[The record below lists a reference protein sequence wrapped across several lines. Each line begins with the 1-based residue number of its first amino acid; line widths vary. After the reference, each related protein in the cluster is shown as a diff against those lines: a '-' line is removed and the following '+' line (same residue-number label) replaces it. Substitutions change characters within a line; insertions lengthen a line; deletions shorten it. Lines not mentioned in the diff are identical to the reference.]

1 VQVYGHNGHN
11 GIVTHTRA
19 SILAATLLTLGTA
32 ALHAQFPKSVVD
44 PAVVTRGATVYAK
57 DCAHCHGEDGRG
69 TAPTPDLVRSTIV
82 LHDRREALQ
91 GKELATY
98 LKTTPPHSFS
108 YDDTQAAELS
118 QYLSQNI
125 NKILRSGYD
134 STPQQML
141 SGDATAGQA
150 YFNGAGG
157 CAKCHSATGDLAGI
171 GKKYAPAVLQ
181 QRFLFPASVVGTKLK
196 PVVTVTIAGTKT
208 SGELVRIDDFT
219 VAIRDQNGALKSYNR
234 TPGTSVTM
242 VDPYAGHV
250 DLLDHYTDSDIHNL
264 TTYLDTLR

>member
-1 VQVYGHNGHN
+1 
-11 GIVTHTRA
+11 VTHTRA
-19 SILAATLLTLGTA
+19 SILAAALLVLSATA
-32 ALHAQFPKSVVD
+32 LLAQFPKSVVD
-44 PAVVTRGATVYAK
+44 PAAATRGAGIYAK
-57 DCAHCHGEDGRG
+57 DCARCHGEDGRG
-69 TAPTPDLVRSTIV
+69 LDTNPDLVRSTIV

-98 LKTTPPHSFS
+98 LKSTSPHTFN
-108 YDDTQAAELS
+108 YNDTQAGELS

-125 NKILRSGYD
+125 NKVLRSGYD
-134 STPQQML
+134 SNPTQML
-141 SGDATAGQA
+141 TGDAAAGQA

-171 GKKYAPAVLQ
+171 GAKYPPAVLQ

-196 PVVTVTIAGTKT
+196 PTVTISISGEKIT
-208 SGELVRIDDFT
+208 GELVRMDDFT
-219 VAIRDQNGALKSYNR
+219 VAIRDKSGALKSYNR
-234 TPGTSVTM
+234 TPNTSVTT

-250 DLLDHYTDSDIHNL
+250 DLLDHYTDKDIHNL